1 MVTVMLIL
9 VLVGFFCTIAAATV
23 PARVPIWIPVLLV
36 YVILLMQVL
45 PIK

>member
-1 MVTVMLIL
+1 MFIL

-23 PARVPIWIPVLLV
+23 PARVPLWIPVLLV
-36 YVILLMQVL
+36 YIVLLLQVL